1 MRVRVVPY
9 GELRRLLQTR
19 EQALWLD
26 VPTGATVGDVLRLL
40 GIDAQGVV
48 GQDAE
53 GGRLIV
59 GLDGEYAT
67 ESTPLRP
74 DAELTLVTQMMGG
87 QETTY
92 PLTPSLKE
100 RGRG

>member
-1 MRVRVVPY
+1 MMRVRVVPY
-9 GELRRLLQTR
+9 GELKRLLQTR

-26 VPTGATVGDVLRLL
+26 LSEGATVGDALRLL
-40 GIDAQGVV
+40 GINAQEVV

-67 ESTPLRP
+67 EETPLRP
-74 DAELTLVTQMMGG
+74 NAELTLVTQMMGG
-87 QETTY
+87 
-92 PLTPSLKE
+92 
-100 RGRG
+100 